1 MKYKKKIFSILENLE
16 KKNIE
21 KDIINIKNLYLQ
33 KEKYVTQLSLLKD
46 YQNEYLIKLKS
57 KIELG
62 ICLYQWRNYNN
73 FIFIL
78 YFLIKDNE
86 QKIKKNQKILE
97 KSLKQY
103 SKNQI
108 KLKTWNYLYKKY
120 KKKEI
125 KKILLV
131 EEMIS
136 DEFSQLK
143 NLAEGSCYNV

>member
-33 KEKYVTQLSLLKD
+33 KEKFFTQLNLLKD
-46 YQNEYLIKLKS
+46 YQKEYLIKLKS

-73 FIFIL
+73 FILIL
-78 YFLIKDNE
+78 YFLIKENE

-97 KSLKQY
+97 KSLKQH

-108 KLKTWNYLYKKY
+108 KLKTWNYLYTKY

-125 KKILLV
+125 RKILLV